1 MLISDSRS
9 LPQPPACRD
18 DLGHREILGVVD
30 VQPFDAVYDSHV
42 GFFPDAASRPA
53 SISIAFF
60 AFFRQF
66 SLPYGMRCAVSDIP
80 LDVPPGDTALP
91 FSRMPFLFLFYQKS
105 PLSLIFP
112 RYPYATHPHA
122 LPRKKDLPL
131 KKPCSVPP
139 LLNRATAAH
148 TAPGC
153 HALPHSPPPPQ
164 TALTIP

>member
-1 MLISDSRS
+1 MAS
-9 LPQPPACRD
+9 LFHPPLPAR
-18 DLGHREILGVVD
+18 LH
-30 VQPFDAVYDSHV
+30 Q
-42 GFFPDAASRPA
+42 FPSLFCFLPPV
-53 SISIAFF
+53 
-60 AFFRQF
+60 